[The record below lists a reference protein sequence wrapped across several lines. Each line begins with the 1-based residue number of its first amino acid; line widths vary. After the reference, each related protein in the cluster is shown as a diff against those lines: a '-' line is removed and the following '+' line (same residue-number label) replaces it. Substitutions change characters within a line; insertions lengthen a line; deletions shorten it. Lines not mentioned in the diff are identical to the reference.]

1 MVRKGNIYPMF
12 RVLLLMVVLS
22 SLSPVLFG
30 QLPTNMRFKT
40 LQISDSLSIDTLSL
54 IPGTIS
60 IKMKGV
66 EIPADFYRIDYT
78 HAAILFDQVKV
89 YRTYGNERE
98 IQVSYK
104 TFPISFSKI
113 TRDEN
118 KHSLVINKTDTSGN
132 QKIIYNLNKLIGPVN
147 ETFKWEGLNKSGSF
161 TRGVSFG
168 NTQDAS
174 VISAFNLQLSGKLN
188 NDVEILASITDENVP
203 IQPEGNTQTLQ
214 DFDKIFIQISKGA
227 SRAVGGDFNMVKPT
241 GYFLNMF
248 KRVQGLSLNTS
259 VWNKNIFKQAS
270 LVGGMSF
277 KVEGGV
283 ARGKFRRQEFMGVEG
298 NQGPY
303 RLTGNDGESQLIILS
318 GSEAIFID
326 GKKLER
332 GQENDYI
339 INYNTAEITFTAN
352 QIITKDK
359 RIIVEFEYSDRKYQ
373 RWLAHVSH
381 EWQYKKVGYRVNY
394 FGEFDDRN
402 SPLTQTLNDAE
413 KLIMYNIGD
422 SVLSATAPSA
432 DSVGFNSN
440 EILYSK
446 IDTTVNIAAIP
457 TTYVIF
463 RYSTSP
469 DSAHFRVSFS
479 NVGQGAGNYRLVN
492 STANGRVFEWVS
504 PDTTTGQPTGDFE
517 PVIKLVTPKVHQVV
531 TAAFDYR
538 IKPGITLSAEGG
550 FSHFDQNTF
559 SPFNSEDDLGY
570 AFKIDAK
577 FKLPIQ
583 KREKDTLF
591 MDMNVAY
598 EQVSSFFKPVI
609 RFRTVEFERD
619 WNFVNRNNPNS
630 SFQNIIAG
638 NDYIP
643 SFSIGLIRNSWG
655 AINYNIQGYFKSDIY
670 AAFKNQFRAN
680 VRKKGWIFTT
690 DIRQTSTRD
699 SSYNTLFLRHS
710 TGLTKRFSVIQLG
723 LTGTGEFNR
732 FGFNNTDSLLKN
744 SYAFNDWEFFVG
756 NGDSIKH
763 GFRIFYRNRIDHL
776 AGNNDFVL
784 TAMAHHAG
792 AEFKLNGVKNHQ
804 LKTIITYR
812 YLDIIDTTV
821 LKRNNESTLLGRIEY
836 SGSILKK
843 AFQIS
848 VFYEAGSGLENKRDY
863 QFIQSL
869 NTLGTHVW
877 IDYNNDGIKQRDEYE
892 LRSGT
897 IVGTDGLTYIKFY
910 FPTNEFIRTY
920 YNQFTLT
927 FNMQAPDDWKKQKG
941 IKKFFSRFSAQT
953 AFRSERK
960 TQLDNFINSLNPFGY
975 NDFDT
980 SLVYSNYSLRQTLYF
995 NRFSSKWAVELN
1007 YNDVN
1012 NKTLLSNGIESRS
1025 NRYFS
1030 SRVRVNITRMLSI
1043 NNEFKYGFQS
1053 NVSEL
1058 LRTRSF
1064 NIRYIETPTEFFIQP
1079 NTKWRIALNYRFAS
1093 KQNIGFEQDTN
1104 IVKGQEAVIH
1114 DAGVELKT
1122 NFILKGQ
1129 LSVRFNYINIT
1140 YNDVGN
1146 TPLSFEMLEGLKTGS
1161 NFTWGASFQRT
1172 IGTNL
1177 QLSINYDGRKSD
1189 NANFIHIA
1197 SMQIRAFF

>member
-1 MVRKGNIYPMF
+1 MCLKGNIGHLF
-12 RVLLLMVVLS
+12 RTLVGILC
-22 SLSPVLFG
+22 LFVFNSHVFA
-30 QLPTNMRFKT
+30 QLPTNQRNKV
-40 LQISDSLSIDTLSL
+40 LLVADSLQIDTLSL
-54 IPGTIS
+54 IPGSIS
-60 IKMKGV
+60 MKLKGADV
-66 EIPADFYRIDYT
+66 PDDFYQINYST
-78 HAAILFDQVKV
+78 AVIVFDLGKM
-89 YRTYGNERE
+89 YKAFGNERE
-98 IQVSYK
+98 IIVDYRV
-104 TFPISFSKI
+104 FPISFSKI
-113 TRDEN
+113 SRDEN
-118 KHSLVINKTDTSGN
+118 KHSLVINKSDTTGT
-132 QKIIYNLNKLIGPVN
+132 QKLIYNLNNIISPAN

-227 SRAVGGDFNMVKPT
+227 SRAIGGDFNMTKPT

-248 KRVQGLSLNTS
+248 KRVQGLSLNTT
-259 VWNKNIFKQAS
+259 VWNKNIFKQKE
-270 LVGGMSF
+270 LMGGMSF

-303 RLTGNDGESQLIILS
+303 RLTGNDGETQLIILS
-318 GSEAIFID
+318 GSESVFID

-339 INYNTAEITFTAN
+339 INYNTSEITFTAN

-359 RIIVEFEYSDRKYQ
+359 RIIIEFEYSDRKYQ

-381 EWQYKKVGYRVNY
+381 EWQYKKIGYRVNY

-402 SPLTQTLNDAE
+402 SPLTQTLSDAE
-413 KLIMYNIGD
+413 KLIMFNIGD
-422 SVLSATAPSA
+422 SMLNANAPSA
-432 DSVGFNSN
+432 DSVGYNTN
-440 EILYSK
+440 EILYAK
-446 IDTTVNIAAIP
+446 TDTTINISSLP
-457 TTYVIF
+457 VTFTIF

-469 DSAHFRVSFS
+469 DSAYFRVSFS
-479 NVGQGAGNYRLVN
+479 NVGQGNGNYRLVN

-504 PDTTTGQPTGDFE
+504 PDTSTGQPSGEYD
-517 PVIKLVTPKVHQVV
+517 PVIRLVTPKVHQVV

-538 IKPGITLSAEGG
+538 VKHGVVFSAEGA

-559 SPFNSEDDLGY
+559 SPYNSNDDLGY
-570 AFKIDAK
+570 AFKVDGK
-577 FKLPIQ
+577 FNLPIH
-583 KREKDTLF
+583 KRTKDTLF
-591 MDMNVAY
+591 LDINISY

-619 WNFVNRNNPNS
+619 WNFLNRNNPNA
-630 SFQNIIAG
+630 SFQNVITG

-643 SFSIGLIRNSWG
+643 SFSIGINRNSWG
-655 AINYNIQGYFKSDIY
+655 SINYSVQGYFKSDIY
-670 AAFKNQFRAN
+670 SAYKNQLKISLK
-680 VRKKGWIFTT
+680 KKGWIFNT

-699 SSYNTLFLRHS
+699 TTYNTLFIRHNTS
-710 TGLTKRFSVIQLG
+710 LSRKFSIIQLG
-723 LTGTGEFNR
+723 LNGVGEFNS
-732 FGFNNTDSLLKN
+732 FGMNLGDTLLNN
-744 SYAFNDWEFFVG
+744 SYAFNDWEFYVG
-756 NGDSIKH
+756 NGDSLKQS
-763 GFRIFYRNRIDHL
+763 FRVFYRNRIDHL
-776 AGNNDFVL
+776 AGNNNWVFA
-784 TAMAHHAG
+784 AMAHNIG
-792 AEFKLNGVKNHQ
+792 AEFKLNNVKNHQ

-812 YLDIIDTTV
+812 LLEVMDTNV

-836 SGSILKK
+836 HGSMLKK
-843 AFQIS
+843 AIQLS

-869 NTLGTHVW
+869 NALGTHVW
-877 IDYNNDGIKQRDEYE
+877 IDYNGDGVKQRDEYE
-892 LRSGT
+892 LRTGT
-897 IVGTDGLTYIKFY
+897 IVGTDGLTYIKF
-910 FPTNEFIRTY
+910 FFATNEFIRTF
-920 YNQFTLT
+920 YNQFTFTLNLQT
-927 FNMQAPDDWKKQKG
+927 PDDWKKKKG
-941 IKKFFSRFSAQT
+941 FRKFLSRFSAQT

-960 TQLDNFINSLNPFGY
+960 TQQDNFLNSLNPFGY

-980 SLVYSNYSLRQTLYF
+980 SLVFSNYSLRQTLYF
-995 NRFSSKWAVELN
+995 NRFSSKWAVEVN
-1007 YNDVN
+1007 YNDIN
-1012 NKTLLSNGIESRS
+1012 NKSIFTNGMDSRS

-1030 SRVRVNITRMLSI
+1030 SRVRVNITRILAI
-1043 NNEFKYGFQS
+1043 NNEFRYGFKS

-1064 NIRYIETPTEFFIQP
+1064 NIQYLETPSEFFIQP
-1079 NTKWRIALNYRFAS
+1079 NTKWRIALNYRFSS
-1093 KQNIGFEQDTN
+1093 KNNVGFTQDTS

-1129 LSVRFNYINIT
+1129 LSVKFNYINIS
-1140 YNDVGN
+1140 YNDVEN
-1146 TPLSFEMLEGLKTGS
+1146 TPLAFEMLEGLRTGS

-1172 IGTNL
+1172 IGSNL
-1177 QLSINYDGRKSD
+1177 QLSINYDGRKSE
-1189 NANFIHIA
+1189 NANLIHIA